1 MKIVINQPRSS
12 YFVGGA
18 EMISF
23 NHAINFLKQG
33 NEVYYFTISPKSVGL
48 KYSSQFKKF
57 YNDYFN
63 KINIIE
69 INQDEKIKYIYKI
82 KPGEDRCRWNIES
95 IFYNQKIYEYI
106 FEHNINYDIIFSY
119 YILDAIFV
127 PNKLI
132 SKNVL
137 YLCGTPKSQNDFQ
150 GSFLSSYDIVI
161 AISQSVKKVWEK
173 YYNKN
178 MAVVSTGIDCKR
190 FSVKDFPSKD
200 SEQITILYVG
210 RLISRKNVD
219 KIIYAFENLSKKYSL
234 KLIIVGDGPDR
245 KRLEN
250 ISKDV
255 KFTGTVT
262 NTEMIYQQSDIF
274 VSPSEYGE
282 GLQGTVLEAMSCGL
296 TIVATETQVN
306 KQLLADGR
314 GFVVTPT
321 VDSILKGI
329 EKAINADRKT
339 IAKQCR
345 EYVVKNY
352 NWENKISEILEV
364 IK

>member
-1 MKIVINQPRSS
+1 MKIIINQPRSS

-33 NEVYYFTISPKSVGL
+33 HEVYYFTISPKSVGL

-57 YNDYFN
+57 YSDYFN

-69 INQDEKIKYIYKI
+69 INQDKKAKHIYKI

-106 FEHNINYDIIFSY
+106 SEHNIKYDIIFSY
-119 YILDAIFV
+119 YILDAVFV
-127 PNKLI
+127 PEKLI

-137 YLCGTPKSQNDFQ
+137 YLCGTPKNQNDFQ

-161 AISQSVKKVWEK
+161 AISQNVKKAWEK

-178 MAVVSTGIDCKR
+178 MTVVSTGIDCEN
-190 FSVKDFPSKD
+190 FSLKDLQVKNSAC
-200 SEQITILYVG
+200 ITVLYVG

-219 KIIYAFENLSKKYSL
+219 KIIYAFEKLYKKYRL

-245 KRLEN
+245 ERLEN
-250 ISKDV
+250 ISKCV
-255 KFTGTVT
+255 KFTGTIID
-262 NTEMIYQQSDIF
+262 TEKIYKQADIF

-282 GLQGTVLEAMSCGL
+282 GLQGTILEAMSCGL
-296 TIVATETQVN
+296 TVVATETQVN

-314 GFVVTPT
+314 GFVVAPT
-321 VDSILKGI
+321 VDSILEGI
-329 EKAINADRKT
+329 EKAINADRKL